1 MLLRWTKLPYN
12 ILKLKLN
19 SIVASAHVHL
29 NHFGMRSDFTDLWSV
44 KFGILK
50 QFQFFWLKSWQ
61 EVNWWH
67 HFQFVMTSSNI
78 CHWSVN
84 YTSVMWPSQTRCQ
97 SSFHNGYPRYKF
109 QVYKVSRSWDTIGE
123 RVCVYNPFHTASYY
137 SRGRCTLDLLSNLL
151 L

>member
-1 MLLRWTKLPYN
+1 MNKTSLEHFKVETKLHCSFCAIALESFWNVFRLYRP
-12 ILKLKLN
+12 L
-19 SIVASAHVHL
+19 
-29 NHFGMRSDFTDLWSV
+29 
-44 KFGILK
+44 FGILK
-50 QFQFFWLKSWQ
+50 QFQFFRLKSWQ

-84 YTSVMWPSQTRCQ
+84 YTSVMWPSQRRCQ
-97 SSFHNGYPRYKF
+97 SSSFHNGHPRYKF

-123 RVCVYNPFHTASYY
+123 RVCVYNPFHTASHY
-137 SRGRCTLDLLSNLL
+137 SRGRCTLEVLSNLL